1 MLNMSDSGKSERAV
15 IIKSPG
21 EARKGHSME
30 GGCVCWE
37 VVDLCVKVPECNH
50 SCVDG
55 KLNGE

>member
-1 MLNMSDSGKSERAV
+1 MSDSGKSERAV